1 MTDHPPI
8 DAPPDIVR
16 RAVADGLWNAAALAV
31 PGVANVLIVAYLFR
45 SVGPAG
51 FAPWATVV
59 AVLGLL
65 TILDAGLSATT
76 ARNAARA
83 LAGDLDGLR
92 LVRAAY
98 AAYAVLAVAVLVLG
112 LVASR
117 ITPLIL
123 GSTGDAESSAILV
136 GVVLSLDLAFVVGTA
151 GWLGTLRGA
160 RRFDLICL
168 ANAVQ
173 VAVALPATFLLV
185 PWLGLPGAAM
195 AQLGGRLAGRVV
207 AALALRRTVPT
218 IALRPDAVTSS
229 DARVLGLFAL
239 PVLAIGISTQLG
251 VGIDPVIVALAA
263 GPAAVGLFAAGSGLV
278 RYAAFL
284 LFPVLAVLLPSF
296 AELGYSRP
304 KDVAG
309 VVIRC
314 VRVAAAIGVIA
325 FGSLAV
331 SARPVL
337 EAWIGSADSLSVGVL
352 VLYAMAH
359 AAWAPSQVLIL
370 ALIAAGRHGP
380 VGLVLLVDSVLNLIV
395 SVVLV
400 LTVGPIG
407 VAVSTLVALWAVHLG
422 VMPLVAARRMAIPL
436 GPLTRALA
444 VGAASGLAAVALVGL
459 VPADGLGGLLARA
472 AIAIGAIAAVLVVD
486 HRVSRTSV
494 VASPSS

>member
-1 MTDHPPI
+1 MTDELSS

-16 RAVADGLWNAAALAV
+16 WAVADGLWNAAALAV

-45 SVGPAG
+45 SVGPLG
-51 FAPWATVV
+51 FAPWATVI

-83 LAGDLDGLR
+83 LAGDNDSLR

-98 AAYAVLAVAVLVLG
+98 AAYAILAVAVLVLG
-112 LVASR
+112 LLAAP
-117 ITPLIL
+117 ITPIIL
-123 GSTGDAESSAILV
+123 GSTGDTARSAIIV
-136 GVVLSLDLAFVVGTA
+136 GIVLSMDLALVVGTA

-160 RRFDLICL
+160 RRFDLIC
-168 ANAVQ
+168 AASVVQ
-173 VAVALPATFLLV
+173 VVVVLPATLLLV
-185 PWLGLPGAAM
+185 PWLGLPGAAT
-195 AQLGGRLAGRVV
+195 AQFGGRIAGRLV
-207 AALALRRTVPT
+207 AALALRWAVPT

-284 LFPVLAVLLPSF
+284 LFPVIAVLLPSF

-304 KDVAG
+304 TEVAG
-309 VVIRC
+309 AVIRC
-314 VRVAAAIGVIA
+314 VRLAAAIGVVA

-337 EAWIGSADSLSVGVL
+337 ELWIGRADGLSVGVL
-352 VLYAMAH
+352 VVYAMAH
-359 AAWAPSQVLIL
+359 AAWVPSQVLIL

-380 VGLVLLVDSVLNLIV
+380 VGLALLADSMVNLIV

-407 VAVSTLVALWAVHLG
+407 VAFSTLMALWAVHLG
-422 VMPLVAARRMAIPL
+422 VIPLIAARRMPLPIPAL
-436 GPLTRALA
+436 ARALA
-444 VGAASGLAAVALVGL
+444 IGAASGLMAVALVSL
-459 VPADGLGGLLARA
+459 LPDDGLSGLLGRA
-472 AIAIGAIAAVLVVD
+472 AIAIGAIVAVLAVD
-486 HRVSRTSV
+486 HRRSGRRILAT
-494 VASPSS
+494 PQP